1 MTAPECPYNPD
12 DQVEFA
18 YGEMDPKSAE
28 AFRAHLESC
37 PACRAAVLK
46 LSEAAR
52 LTKKVRSAPIPQA
65 KWEKGFPVP
74 DTGRQPGWWRRP
86 VVWAPVAA
94 AACAFILFFVLRPT
108 PAPLEPVQPPPDSV
122 TPPVLPEEPP
132 PVFARV
138 IRTTGQVTK
147 TCAETESPLSID
159 GKIPAGDSLTAS
171 TRSTALLQLD
181 DQTQILVGE
190 KSTVHF
196 EALGQKGDRLL
207 LRQGHVACRVTP
219 RQADRVFLIDAGL
232 GSVKVTGTLFAVL
245 KVGEKKLMVGVHQ
258 GAVDVNGFAVRAG
271 RQLTLEKKKAKVRL
285 AALGKKMRGLM
296 QPFLPETPPAPAKDT
311 PPAVEEEQPK
321 PQEPPEK
328 EVKAEP
334 KKEAPDTLASLVEN
348 MYKDTSWIFDDLR
361 ADIARGEWEVVL
373 HRLENYLADP
383 ESPSRD
389 EAIFLKAVCL
399 EKLGRI
405 KEAHQAYRN
414 YLIKWPAGNRANK
427 AKHGLIR
434 TRKAR

>member
-1 MTAPECPYNPD
+1 MTAPDCPYNPD

-18 YGEMDPKSAE
+18 YGEMEPTSAE

-37 PACRAAVLK
+37 PACRAAVLE

-65 KWEKGFPVP
+65 KWEKSFPVP

-86 VVWAPVAA
+86 TVWAPVAA
-94 AACAFILFFVLRPT
+94 AACALILFFVLRPT
-108 PAPLEPVQPPPDSV
+108 PPPLEPVQPPPETV
-122 TPPVLPEEPP
+122 TPPVLPEESP

-159 GKIPAGDSLTAS
+159 GKIQAGDSLTAS

-219 RQADRVFLIDAGL
+219 RRADRPFSIDTGF

-245 KVGEKKLMVGVHQ
+245 QVGEKKMVVGVHH
-258 GAVDVNGFAVRAG
+258 GAVDVNGFAVKAG
-271 RQLTLEKKKAKVRL
+271 RQLTLEKKKEAARH
-285 AALGKKMRGLM
+285 AALGRKMRGLM
-296 QPFLPETPPAPAKDT
+296 QPFLPEKPLVPPKEQ
-311 PPAVEEEQPK
+311 PPVVEEQPT
-321 PQEPPEK
+321 PVEDPPPK
-328 EVKAEP
+328 ETKAEP
-334 KKEAPDTLASLVEN
+334 KESAPDTLASLVDN
-348 MYKDTSWIFDDLR
+348 MYKDTGWIFDDLR
-361 ADIARGEWEVVL
+361 ADIDRGRWDTVL

-383 ESPSRD
+383 ESPSRN

-399 EKLGRI
+399 EKLTRL
-405 KEAHQAYRN
+405 KEAHQTYRD
-414 YLIKWPAGNRANK
+414 YLIKWPAGNRAK
-427 AKHGLIR
+427 EAKYGLIR
-434 TRKAR
+434 TRTAR